1 MSCLDRSDG
10 GHDRHRETARD
21 WSDRRGGSYRLPSK
35 GKAQQTGLATDT
47 APATSFATDRCQL
60 SFRAIDPAL
69 TAPNDLKPRRQNDGV
84 HRLQASDPVSLA
96 VYGFDAFVSYAY
108 LGGTQLKELLIQ

>member
-1 MSCLDRSDG
+1 VYLDGVKLGPESCEVSPLR
-10 GHDRHRETARD
+10 
-21 WSDRRGGSYRLPSK
+21 
-35 GKAQQTGLATDT
+35 GLATGT
-47 APATSFATDRCQL
+47 EPATSFVTYRCQL
-60 SFRAIDPAL
+60 SFPVIDPAL
-69 TAPNDLKPRRQNDGV
+69 TAPNNLKPGRQNDGV